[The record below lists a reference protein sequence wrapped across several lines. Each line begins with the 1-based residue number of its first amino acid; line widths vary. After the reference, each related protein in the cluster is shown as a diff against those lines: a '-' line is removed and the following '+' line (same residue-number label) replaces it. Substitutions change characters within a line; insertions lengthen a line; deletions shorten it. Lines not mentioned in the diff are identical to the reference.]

1 MTAPDTANT
10 AFVAVDFAASQL
22 TALLSDVHGQGFTKE
37 ESEHYQELVQ
47 QVTACEGELNKL
59 DYELT
64 KIAPRTAQTILHRL
78 QLEMGNVY
86 KFAVVLR
93 GDFDNKES
101 SDVDDKKTAMIR
113 QLSEGFKS
121 LYEGAKGAIETVANA
136 NLRNVNLQA
145 ITISPL
151 QKRIEEEIEAT
162 KKQIDS
168 TNTMIDSRNRSINTQ
183 METIRQSNN
192 ALQEQQEKLESV
204 KKFNEISRGL
214 LRGFLDGLSLGLAE
228 LGHPDRIRIAPL
240 EDHINALTQ
249 TISNTRSMIV
259 RIQLDIARD
268 RAALRKLQRTVAALN
283 VLEAQLPTLNIQA
296 TRLST
301 YSTTLAK
308 GLLEVKN
315 AATDIARLIGEVDNK
330 ADEVSLAVRKQE
342 YAIRL
347 LKICEVAL
355 FDEGVK
361 GEVTLIV
368 DEIVTGYG
376 GALPKEVEDNVS
388 TVRGK
393 LNSSVPAAM

>member
-1 MTAPDTANT
+1 MTAPDTANP
-10 AFVAVDFAASQL
+10 AFAALTFDASQL
-22 TALLSDVHGQGFTKE
+22 TALLSDVHGQGLTKE
-37 ESEHYQELVQ
+37 ESQHYQELVQ
-47 QVTACEGELNKL
+47 QVTACAGELNKL
-59 DYELT
+59 DHELT

-86 KFAVVLR
+86 KFAVVIR

-101 SDVDDKKTAMIR
+101 SDVDDKKTVMIK

-145 ITISPL
+145 ITIIPL

-168 TNTMIDSRNRSINTQ
+168 TNSMIDSRNESINTQ

-192 ALQEQQEKLESV
+192 ALREQQEKLES
-204 KKFNEISRGL
+204 
-214 LRGFLDGLSLGLAE
+214 LRGFLDGLTLGLAE

-249 TISNTRSMIV
+249 TISDTRSMIV

-268 RAALRKLQRTVAALN
+268 RAALRNLQRTVAALS
-283 VLEAQLPTLNIQA
+283 VLETQLPTLNIQA
-296 TRLST
+296 QRLST
-301 YSTTLAK
+301 YSTALSK
-308 GLLEVKN
+308 GLLEVKD

-376 GALPKEVEDNVS
+376 GALPKEVEDNS
-388 TVRGK
+388 SGYHTARILRGTV
-393 LNSSVPAAM
+393 